1 MRHTK
6 LIDYIAIVG
15 YQVNQDET
23 VKRDKTINQDGI
35 VDQRVQITRSITSSI
50 LIHGFG
56 VCSGSVESPI
66 SYAFKLAKSEGGTT
80 RLITEQ
86 EVSFE
91 QRHYCDIL
99 ELVQDPI
106 QKHELISD
114 VCIGGVLVT
123 SEYATHHL
131 ANCFIEKN
139 KPVIAI
145 EQLVDVDN
153 LPQPVLIESNFE
165 RAIEHLLA
173 LELAS

>member
-1 MRHTK
+1 MKHTK
-6 LIDYIAIVG
+6 LIDYIAIIG
-15 YQVNQDET
+15 YQLEQDDIE
-23 VKRDKTINQDGI
+23 Q
-35 VDQRVQITRSITSSI
+35 QRKEITKSITSKI
-50 LIHGFG
+50 LVHGFG
-56 VCSGSVESPI
+56 ICSGSVDNPI
-66 SYAFKLAKSEGGTT
+66 SYAFKFAKSAGGTT

-86 EVSFE
+86 AVPFE

-99 ELVQDPI
+99 ELVQDPM

-114 VCIGGVLVT
+114 VCIGGIVVT

-131 ANCFIEKN
+131 ANCFIEKG

-145 EQLVDVDN
+145 EQLVDIKN
-153 LPQPVLIESNFE
+153 LPKSVLLESNFE